1 MGAFNTVGIQLN
13 SYIFYTKLTSLNN
26 EILLLYLFFHNRV
39 NNDILSTYFIIE
51 WLLFILVNLM
61 NSATFT

>member
-1 MGAFNTVGIQLN
+1 MNAFNTEGIRLK
-13 SYIFYTKLTSLNN
+13 SYISYTKLTSLNN

-39 NNDILSTYFIIE
+39 NNHILSTYFIIE

-61 NSATFT
+61 NNATFT